1 MMKRMK
7 HIILVMPVVALALTL
22 IPSCVMIM
30 DSGEDGR
37 SVIYVECIQ
46 GMSDTTAITVMATAP
61 KFGYEKSRILSDV
74 DVTLKAGGREIP
86 LSNAKV
92 EVELFPLG
100 AYYTTEK
107 IPGGQ
112 TLEITVSGGGLDPVT
127 ATTFKPEDLKPFK
140 VDIDKAF
147 IYMDGSPGNGQ
158 RVIKMEITPDDPDIA
173 DQYYAV
179 VFEERKFSS
188 EGKVRYLYPAPI
200 LDSEGFIYS
209 SEFGDD
215 LVVKAGFSSWSLFK
229 DGRANGNVVP
239 VYMWR
244 GASLMKDGTIT
255 VYFDGR
261 NDTSEMRVHLM
272 EISPE
277 VYRYAKTLEY
287 REDYTEALVPFVPS
301 SYSYSNVKGGC
312 GVFGAVSRLEGDWIE
327 LPE

>member
-7 HIILVMPVVALALTL
+7 HIMLVIPVAALFLTL
-22 IPSCVMIM
+22 FSSCVTIM
-30 DSGEDGR
+30 ESGEDGR

-61 KFGYEKSRILSDV
+61 KFGYEESRVLSDMN
-74 DVTLKAGGREIP
+74 VTLKAGGREIP

-127 ATTFKPEDLKPFK
+127 ATTFKPGDLKPFK
-140 VDIDKAF
+140 VNTEKAF
-147 IYMDGSPGNGQ
+147 IYMDGSPSNGQ
-158 RVIKMEITPDDPDIA
+158 MVIKMEITPDDPDIA
-173 DQYYAV
+173 DHYFAV
-179 VFEERKFSS
+179 VFEERRYSS
-188 EGKVRYLYPAPI
+188 EGEVQYLNPAPI

-215 LVVKAGFSSWSLFK
+215 LVVKAAFSSWSLFE
-229 DGRANGNVVP
+229 DYMAYGNIVP

-255 VYFDGR
+255 VYFDER
-261 NDTSEMRVHLM
+261 HATAEMRVRLM

-287 REDYTEALVPFVPS
+287 REGYTEALVPFVPS

-312 GVFGAVSRLEGDWIE
+312 GIFGAVSRLDGDWIE